1 MGADPMGALVN
12 MSIRGWAITPCR
24 LAVGCDSWLAERSGP
39 DLDHRVLRGS
49 PAGTHADRGLG
60 QGTHLQFG
68 PCHQDRGDGAVALP
82 LVDGQQPAFGEIE
95 GHAGELRDQSALLVL
110 G

>member
-1 MGADPMGALVN
+1 MGPTLITEFSVAALRER
-12 MSIRGWAITPCR
+12 MPTEAARG
-24 LAVGCDSWLAERSGP
+24 LAA
-39 DLDHRVLRGS
+39 
-49 PAGTHADRGLG
+49 LG